1 MQTKVVRKKC
11 VSDVCKKNS
20 VLKGFSAFVRRELC
34 IIVKVRSIQ
43 EHSCA
48 ILSSIKTMIIFNN
61 KSAEIKTKSD
71 DILLKII
78 IILIDLED
86 HATVFLK

>member
-11 VSDVCKKNS
+11 VSDVCKKIS

-48 ILSSIKTMIIFNN
+48 ILSSIKIMIKFNN
-61 KSAEIKTKSD
+61 KKAYFVLISAD
-71 DILLKII
+71 VLLKMII
-78 IILIDLED
+78 IIHYNLHNILQE
-86 HATVFLK
+86 F

>member
-11 VSDVCKKNS
+11 VSDVCKKIS

-48 ILSSIKTMIIFNN
+48 ILSSIKIMIIFNN
-61 KSAEIKTKSD
+61 TSAEIKTKSANV
-71 DILLKII
+71 LLKMVIV
-78 IILIDLED
+78 LSELCS
-86 HATVFLK
+86 

>member
-1 MQTKVVRKKC
+1 MQTKLLRKKC

-20 VLKGFSAFVRRELC
+20 VLKGLSAFVRRELC

-48 ILSSIKTMIIFNN
+48 ILSFIKIMIIFNN
-61 KSAEIKTKSD
+61 TSAYFV
-71 DILLKII
+71 
-78 IILIDLED
+78 LISVEND
-86 HATVFLK
+86 HTPTP